1 MAEKGEKIL
10 LINSF
15 QQSID
20 NLGHGD
26 LLIFWTCFLF
36 KTHRK
41 LSIKFVIMIE
51 KIYDY
56 VFGHVNLYIGIIFL
70 VIFIVYNI
78 SLSVISFWTKKTEN
92 QNGNYFCKE

>member
-1 MAEKGEKIL
+1 
-10 LINSF
+10 
-15 QQSID
+15 
-20 NLGHGD
+20 
-26 LLIFWTCFLF
+26 
-36 KTHRK
+36 
-41 LSIKFVIMIE
+41 MIE

-56 VFGHVNLYIGIIFL
+56 VFGHVNLYVGIIFL